1 MLDKLKGKVDSKVA
15 LGIAIGALGLVQTVL
30 NGKKEEADKAA
41 MKNEIIE
48 SVMASMS
55 NKKSEE

>member
-1 MLDKLKGKVDSKVA
+1 MNKFKGKVDQKLL
-15 LGIAIGALGLVQTVL
+15 LGLAIGALGLVQTVL

-55 NKKSEE
+55 KTKSEE